1 MRKVVIV
8 FGLIAGAIPALWF
21 QFSKMT
27 EAAHDFENG
36 IYYGYASMI
45 LAFSLIFV
53 AVKNFRDKQNGGVI
67 SFGKAFRMGLYITLI
82 ASAVYVIVWLIDYY
96 YFDSDYLQ
104 KYADYMVREMKSENA
119 SQAAIDA
126 KVNEL
131 KKFEEMYQNPLF
143 NALITFSEIF
153 PVGLIISVICALIL
167 KRKQPAVA

>member
-1 MRKVVIV
+1 
-8 FGLIAGAIPALWF
+8 
-21 QFSKMT
+21 
-27 EAAHDFENG
+27 
-36 IYYGYASMI
+36 
-45 LAFSLIFV
+45 
-53 AVKNFRDKQNGGVI
+53 
-67 SFGKAFRMGLYITLI
+67 
-82 ASAVYVIVWLIDYY
+82 
-96 YFDSDYLQ
+96 
-104 KYADYMVREMKSENA
+104 MKSENA